1 MLRVVVVDDQ
11 ELLRAGLVG
20 IINTAS
26 DLRVVGEAGDG
37 GEAVRVVEAQQ
48 PEVVLMDIRMP
59 GTDGLEATRRIT
71 ARTRTRVIILTTF
84 DLDDYVYT
92 ALRHGASGFLLKD
105 TPPADLLQA
114 IRVVAAGDA
123 LLSPAV
129 TRTLVDRFTRE
140 PVTGERPTRT
150 ELLEGT
156 TEREREVLALIAQGA
171 TNQEIAQQLHISA
184 GTTKT
189 HVGHLLA
196 KLGARDRVH
205 LVIKAHQAGLADLR
219 TPPAGSQVTTA
230 Q

>member
-140 PVTGERPTRT
+140 PVTGERPTRA

-219 TPPAGSQVTTA
+219 APQAGRP
-230 Q
+230 